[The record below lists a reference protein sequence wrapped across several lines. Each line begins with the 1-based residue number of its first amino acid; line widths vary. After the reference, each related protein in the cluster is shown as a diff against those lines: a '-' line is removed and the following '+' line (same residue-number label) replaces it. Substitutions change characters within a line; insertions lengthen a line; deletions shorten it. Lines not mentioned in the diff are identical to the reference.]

1 MFERNTD
8 RLIII
13 PSSFSCPSREEGE
26 VVRYL
31 EANLPLVL
39 KRRAEC
45 LSYETLQPDADD
57 IPANVNVEFLLGLM
71 EPPRIVYGISHLLYL
86 AIKKFQ
92 KIEIEIDGKKISSE
106 ITDEQLKRLVETIYK
121 QLRKEKG

>member
-13 PSSFSCPSREEGE
+13 QSSFSCPSSEEDH

-31 EANLPLVL
+31 KANLPLAL

-45 LSYETLQPDADD
+45 LSCEILQPDAND

-71 EPPRIVYGISHLLYL
+71 EPLKIVYGISHLLYL
-86 AIKKFQ
+86 VIKKFQ
-92 KIEIEIDGKKISSE
+92 KIGIEINGEKISSE
-106 ITDEQLKRLVETIYK
+106 ITDEQLKRLIKTIYE